1 MLKHTRISDPELYR
15 MVEGDLNR
23 QIHNIEMIASESTVP
38 LEVLELNGSV
48 FTNKSLE
55 GYPGGRYQ
63 AGSEFADQMETLACQ
78 RAKELYGAEHVNM
91 QTYSGTTANY
101 SVYASVLDIGDKI
114 LAMDLDQG
122 GHLSHGSPANWTSK
136 MYNHVFYGCDKETGE
151 IDYEAMEEIAHRE
164 KPKLIIC
171 GASSYPRLIDYE
183 RIGKIAADVGA
194 YSMCDMAHIS
204 GLVAAKVIPSPVPY
218 MDFVSTSTS
227 KTLCSTRGGIVM
239 CKEKYAKMLDRGTF
253 PGAIG
258 SVQLHTMAAKCWS
271 LKYASTPEFREITVK
286 VVKNAQHL
294 AKAMQA
300 RDYTVISGG
309 TDNHL
314 IVVDLR
320 NKGVKGKQMQIAL
333 DKAGITVNKQMIPY
347 DPEKPW
353 ITSGLRIGTTAIT
366 QRGLGEQE
374 IDEIVDIMDAV
385 VKNPEDEANLKE
397 CRARSE
403 ALIAN
408 FPLYPAGA
416 FED

>member
-1 MLKHTRISDPELYR
+1 MLKNTRISDPRIADIVDRELK
-15 MVEGDLNR
+15 R
-23 QIHNIEMIASESTVP
+23 QEHNIEMIASESTVP
-38 LEVLELNGSV
+38 LEILELNGSM

-55 GYPGGRYQ
+55 GYPGSRYQ
-63 AGSEFADQMETLACQ
+63 AGSELADELESLACE
-78 RAKELYGAEHVNM
+78 RAKELFGAEHVNM

-101 SVYASVLDIGDKI
+101 SVYASVLDVGDKI

-136 MYNHVFYGCDKETGE
+136 MYNHVFYGCNKETE
-151 IDYEAMEEIAHRE
+151 QIDYDALEEIAHRE
-164 KPKLIIC
+164 MPKLIIC

-194 YSMCDMAHIS
+194 YSMCDMAHVS
-204 GLVAAKVIPSPVPY
+204 GLVAAKVIPSPVPH

-227 KTLCSTRGGIVM
+227 KTLLSCRGGIVM

-258 SVQLHTMAAKCWS
+258 SIQINTIASKCWTMG
-271 LKYASTPEFREITVK
+271 YAATPEFRDIMVRI
-286 VVKNAQHL
+286 VKNAQYL
-294 AKAMQA
+294 AKKMQEHGF
-300 RDYTVISGG
+300 RVISGG

-333 DKAGITVNKQMIPY
+333 DKAGITVNKQMIPF

-366 QRGLGEQE
+366 QRGLGEKE
-374 IDEIVDIMDAV
+374 IDQIVEIIDQATQD
-385 VKNPEDEANLKE
+385 PENEENLKA
-397 CRARSE
+397 CRARAE
-403 ALIAN
+403 QIIAP
-408 FPLYPAGA
+408 FPLYPAGV
-416 FED
+416 FEG

>member
-171 GASSYPRLIDYE
+171 GASSYPRLIGYE

-258 SVQLHTMAAKCWS
+258 SVQLHTMAA
-271 LKYASTPEFREITVK
+271 
-286 VVKNAQHL
+286 
-294 AKAMQA
+294 
-300 RDYTVISGG
+300 
-309 TDNHL
+309 
-314 IVVDLR
+314 
-320 NKGVKGKQMQIAL
+320 
-333 DKAGITVNKQMIPY
+333 
-347 DPEKPW
+347 
-353 ITSGLRIGTTAIT
+353 
-366 QRGLGEQE
+366 
-374 IDEIVDIMDAV
+374 
-385 VKNPEDEANLKE
+385 
-397 CRARSE
+397 
-403 ALIAN
+403 
-408 FPLYPAGA
+408 
-416 FED
+416 

>member
-1 MLKHTRISDPELYR
+1 MLKNTRISDPELYQ
-15 MVEGDLNR
+15 MVAKDLNR

-55 GYPGGRYQ
+55 GYPGARYRP
-63 AGSEFADQMETLACQ
+63 AANRRPDGDTGLPAC
-78 RAKELYGAEHVNM
+78 KELYGAEHVNM

-204 GLVAAKVIPSPVPY
+204 GLVAAKVIPSR
-218 MDFVSTSTS
+218 FLTW
-227 KTLCSTRGGIVM
+227 TLFLLPP
-239 CKEKYAKMLDRGTF
+239 AKLCAL
-253 PGAIG
+253 P
-258 SVQLHTMAAKCWS
+258 AA
-271 LKYASTPEFREITVK
+271 AS
-286 VVKNAQHL
+286 
-294 AKAMQA
+294 
-300 RDYTVISGG
+300 
-309 TDNHL
+309 
-314 IVVDLR
+314 
-320 NKGVKGKQMQIAL
+320 
-333 DKAGITVNKQMIPY
+333 
-347 DPEKPW
+347 
-353 ITSGLRIGTTAIT
+353 
-366 QRGLGEQE
+366 
-374 IDEIVDIMDAV
+374 
-385 VKNPEDEANLKE
+385 
-397 CRARSE
+397 
-403 ALIAN
+403 
-408 FPLYPAGA
+408 
-416 FED
+416 

>member
-23 QIHNIEMIASESTVP
+23 QVHNIEMIASESTVP

-55 GYPGGRYQ
+55 GYTGGRYQ
-63 AGSEFADQMETLACQ
+63 AGSEFADQMETLACD
-78 RAKELYGAEHVNM
+78 RAKALYGAEHVNM

-101 SVYASVLDIGDKI
+101 SVYAAILDVGDKI

-136 MYNHVFYGCDKETGE
+136 MYNHVFYGCDKETGQ
-151 IDYEAMEEIAHRE
+151 IDYEALEEIAHRE

-271 LKYASTPEFREITVK
+271 LKYASTPEFRDIMAQ
-286 VVKNAQHL
+286 VVKSAQHL
-294 AKAMQA
+294 AKVVQE

-366 QRGLGEQE
+366 QRGLREKE
-374 IDEIVDIMDAV
+374 IDEIVDIMDQV
-385 VKNPEDEANLKE
+385 VKAPEDEANLKA
-397 CRARSE
+397 CRQRSE

-408 FPLYPAGA
+408 FPLYPDGA
-416 FED
+416 FDD